1 MPCKASITG
10 DQRAQILRCKSST
23 ASIGVHIKFS
33 LLFFFTRQRLVNSFA
48 FLTKIK
54 LFLSHNTTSS
64 RVKGRALHTNGGT
77 FYVPFDNEN
86 DACVFVVCQCCPITY
101 ASSPTTILQLTPV
114 YTFFWSLLSLFLLR
128 SFSVHLLCLSY
139 PEH

>member
-1 MPCKASITG
+1 MQVQHSKH
-10 DQRAQILRCKSST
+10 RCAYKIFIVIFFHAT
-23 ASIGVHIKFS
+23 PAREL
-33 LLFFFTRQRLVNSFA
+33 LLF
-48 FLTKIK
+48 TKIK

-86 DACVFVVCQCCPITY
+86 GACVFVVCQCCPITY
-101 ASSPTTILQLTPV
+101 ASSPTTILQLPPV

-128 SFSVHLLCLSY
+128 SFSFSAPDINQLNLHHVRAYTTHILQD
-139 PEH
+139 